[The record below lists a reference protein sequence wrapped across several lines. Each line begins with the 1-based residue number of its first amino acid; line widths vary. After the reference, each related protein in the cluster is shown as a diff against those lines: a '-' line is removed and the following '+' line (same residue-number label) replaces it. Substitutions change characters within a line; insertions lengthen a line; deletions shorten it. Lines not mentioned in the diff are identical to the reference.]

1 LRGLLIFRLKC
12 TKFEFGWGSTPDPAG
27 GAYSTPPGPIAG
39 FEGLLL
45 RGKMRK
51 EGDKGR
57 IWKRAGR

>member
-1 LRGLLIFRLKC
+1 MIDRTIIIGPLLRYVD
-12 TKFEFGWGSTPDPAG
+12 S
-27 GAYSTPPGPIAG
+27 PPG